1 MPRFART
8 ARVLPYAAFVSVIVF
23 LLGVILLLMSYQVR
37 PQVGS
42 PTLPSE
48 ILRDL
53 GIVLCSI
60 GLISL
65 LYELLIRGQLI
76 ADYNNSL
83 QEILDPD
90 TKKLGVRALFRDRD
104 DKTTRGRSL
113 DAMLRAT
120 RKEMFCLG
128 LGFYQFLPEKRDLLL
143 AKIRE
148 GCSFK
153 FLIFDAKSRNA
164 KALDESLG
172 YGNGSLIRF
181 LEAQQAY
188 FADFMKLLADEGLGD
203 RFELRTY
210 DPVPTFGALAVDPSA
225 PDGFLIV
232 ELYGCGV
239 EGAVCPGMELV
250 PKGSYW
256 HAFYDR
262 QLNELWRGAQPL
274 PTGSAR
280 LADASNPSS
289 AASNA

>member
-1 MPRFART
+1 MPRFAGRP
-8 ARVLPYAAFVSVIVF
+8 RVLPYAVFVSIIVF
-23 LLGVILLLMSYQVR
+23 LLGLIFLLVSHQVR
-37 PQVGS
+37 PEVG
-42 PTLPSE
+42 PSNLASD

-60 GLISL
+60 GLISV

-76 ADYNNSL
+76 ADYNNAL

-104 DKTTRGRSL
+104 DKTARGRSL
-113 DAMLRAT
+113 DAMLRLT

-128 LGFYQFLPEKRDLLL
+128 LGFYQFLPEKRDLVL

-153 FLIFDAKSRNA
+153 FLIFNARSRNA

-172 YGNGSLIRF
+172 NGNGSLIRF

-188 FADFMKLLADEGLGD
+188 FVEFIQLLADEGLGD
-203 RFELRTY
+203 RFEVRTY

-232 ELYGCGV
+232 ELYGFGV
-239 EGAVCPGMELV
+239 EGAVCPGMELI
-250 PKGSYW
+250 PKGSHW
-256 HAFYDR
+256 HSFYER
-262 QLNELWRGAQPL
+262 QLKELWRGAQPL
-274 PTGSAR
+274 QTGSAETR
-280 LADASNPSS
+280 
-289 AASNA
+289 